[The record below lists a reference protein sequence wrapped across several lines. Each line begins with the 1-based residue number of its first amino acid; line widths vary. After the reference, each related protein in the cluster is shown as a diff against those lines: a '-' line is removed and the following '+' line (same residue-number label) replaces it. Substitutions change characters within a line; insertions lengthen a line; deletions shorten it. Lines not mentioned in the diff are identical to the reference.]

1 MGETDKRLNEVI
13 RIRKSPNNFVMM
25 DKTFL
30 EDDRLSFK
38 AKGILAYLLS
48 KPDNWKVIVW
58 DLVNHSGDGKAAVYS
73 GLKELKE
80 YGYYKKVPIRNE
92 NGTRIERWESTI
104 YENPSLSLSQKEQV
118 AYPEKKEIQVK
129 EEQKREENLKDSS
142 ISLLPTFQEIE
153 NQEIEN
159 QEIENR
165 ERNNNYYSN
174 NKFSNIYSS
183 QSSQDLSKQDRHDGQ
198 KELNDTLSRIK
209 KQIEY
214 DKLKQNHKE
223 DIELIDEVVRI
234 FLDALLS
241 QSDTICIG
249 QEKKPRELVRSNLG
263 KVGYKHIEYILCKFK
278 ENKREI
284 KKKQSYLL
292 AMLYRTPMELNA
304 YYTNQTKI
312 DHSISEQ
319 QSIPVVTKKGK
330 INKFNDFPQR
340 EYTPKEFEEL
350 ERMLLLR

>member
-104 YENPSLSLSQKEQV
+104 YENPSLSPSQKEQV
-118 AYPEKKEIQVK
+118 ASPEKKEVQVK

-142 ISLLPTFQEIE
+142 IFLLPTFQEIE

-159 QEIENR
+159 QDIENR

-174 NKFSNIYSS
+174 NKLSNIYSS
-183 QSSQDLSKQDRHDGQ
+183 QSSQQDRHDEQ

-209 KQIEY
+209 KQIDY
-214 DKLKQNHKE
+214 DKLKQNHEE
-223 DIELIDEVVRI
+223 DIDLIDEVVRI

-249 QEKKPRELVRSNLG
+249 QEKKPRELLRSNLA
-263 KVGYKHIEYILCKFK
+263 KVGYRHIEYILCKFK

-292 AMLYRTPMELNA
+292 TMLYRTPMELNA

-312 DHSISEQ
+312 DHSTLEQ
-319 QSIPVVTKKGK
+319 QSIPKKGK

-340 EYTPKEFEEL
+340 EYTPEEFEEL
-350 ERMLLLR
+350 ERRLLLR